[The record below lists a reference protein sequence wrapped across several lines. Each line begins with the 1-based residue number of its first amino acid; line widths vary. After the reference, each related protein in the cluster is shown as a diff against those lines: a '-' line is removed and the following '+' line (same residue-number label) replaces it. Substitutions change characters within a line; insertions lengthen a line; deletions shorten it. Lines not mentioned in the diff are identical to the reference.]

1 MEAELVSFDTPAEAR
16 ARLEGLGVEPEG
28 ARRLAMK
35 AIMRPILIR
44 EVMGG
49 GANLLKQ
56 EMLARGGDA
65 AVPTVA
71 VMHPETLVDVCL
83 LGTLQDYRSLL
94 RYLRSTPIFG
104 LPELAERLEGLL
116 SADFAAS

>member
-1 MEAELVSFDTPAEAR
+1 VEAELTSYASPSQARTAFEA
-16 ARLEGLGVEPEG
+16 LGIEAEG

-35 AIMRPILIR
+35 AILRPILVR
-44 EVMGG
+44 GVKGG
-49 GANLLKQ
+49 AANLLKQ

-65 AVPTVA
+65 AVPSVA

-94 RYLRSTPIFG
+94 GYLRSTKMFG
-104 LPELAERLEGLL
+104 LPDLAEQLAALL
-116 SADFAAS
+116 AADFA